1 VIVTFRRDNMGVTE
15 AGDPKYFLDTNFV
28 MDPSANKLDLK
39 KKYKEEI
46 RELIQYYIDKK
57 NSSKSSTLKPS
68 SDKK

>member
-1 VIVTFRRDNMGVTE
+1 MGVTE

-28 MDPSANKLDLK
+28 VDPSVNKLDLK

-57 NSSKSSTLKPS
+57 NTSKPNPIKSQP
-68 SDKK
+68 DKK

>member
-1 VIVTFRRDNMGVTE
+1 MGVTE

-28 MDPSANKLDLK
+28 MDPSVNKLDLK
-39 KKYKEEI
+39 KKYKEQI

-57 NSSKSSTLKPS
+57 NSSKSNSIKPS